1 MTNLAYAHPVDAFIT
16 PESEDPAL
24 QAARHTAA
32 ELNTPFAG
40 SVTPQDAW
48 RLTQEGKA
56 ILIDVRTSE
65 ERKFVGY
72 VPDSLH
78 IAWATGTSMNR
89 NPRFVKE
96 VETKVKDK
104 TATILFLCRSGKR
117 STDAATALAKSGFT
131 GAFNILEGF
140 EGDLNEAQQRGTL
153 GGWRVHGLPWVQD

>member
-1 MTNLAYAHPVDAFIT
+1 MTEVAYANTSASTTSDDPV
-16 PESEDPAL
+16 
-24 QAARHTAA
+24 QRAA

-56 ILIDVRTSE
+56 ILVDVRTNE

-72 VPDSLH
+72 VPESIH
-78 IAWATGTSMNR
+78 VAWATGTSMNR
-89 NPRFVKE
+89 NPRFAKE
-96 VETKVKDK
+96 VETKIKDK

-117 STDAATALAKSGFT
+117 STEAATALAKAGFT

-140 EGDLNEAQQRGTL
+140 EGDLNEAQQRGTV
-153 GGWRVHGLPWVQD
+153 GGWRINGLPWVQD